1 MKEQEIKVLMISPG
15 QRPTLT
21 TLKNELRALQ
31 EAVSIGAD
39 DVGYIE
45 IIGIDDDACLLL
57 NEEGKLIGLQP
68 NRRFHGDVLVGTFF
82 VVGEDGEGNLTSL
95 SQEMIERY
103 TEYFWEPEKIDP
115 SEVSKTISITFLP
128 YERG

>member
-1 MKEQEIKVLMISPG
+1 MKEQEIKALMIAPG
-15 QRPTLT
+15 KRPTLT

-39 DVGYIE
+39 EVGLIE
-45 IIGIDDDACLLL
+45 IIGIDDGTCLLL
-57 NEEGKLIGLQP
+57 NEEGKLIGLEP
-68 NRRFHGDVLVGTFF
+68 NRTFHGDILCGHVYIL
-82 VVGEDGEGNLTSL
+82 GEDGSGNLTSL

-115 SEVSKTISITFLP
+115 DEISKTIHVSFYP
-128 YERG
+128 FERS

>member
-45 IIGIDDDACLLL
+45 IIGIDDACLLL
-57 NEEGKLIGLQP
+57 NEEGKLIGLPP
-68 NRRFHGDVLVGTFF
+68 NRRFYQDILCGVFY

-115 SEVSKTISITFLP
+115 DEISKTIHVSFYP
-128 YERG
+128 FERS